1 MRLTHEASNVIFA
14 KAGKTHLIVALAETA
29 IQSGQ
34 AAYFMA
40 AHDLVTDLGRAYR
53 EGRVDRRLYIYL
65 APKVLIIGNQN
76 NPMKICIGS
85 SDSSYKMLHLLLLAI
100 YWVAVLQVIGL
111 IVSGITIICDV
122 RREDSSFGGD
132 KIIYRS

>member
-1 MRLTHEASNVIFA
+1 M
-14 KAGKTHLIVALAETA
+14 G
-29 IQSGQ
+29 
-34 AAYFMA
+34 
-40 AHDLVTDLGRAYR
+40 
-53 EGRVDRRLYIYL
+53 RRLYIYL

-122 RREDSSFGGD
+122 RREDSSFRGD